1 MAASTGPDPDAARS
15 IVLSRTFDGPRDL
28 VFDAWTAPE
37 HVREWFGPQGFTL
50 TVQEMDVRASGRW
63 RFVMHGPDGIDFQNH
78 VSYVEVVPPERLV
91 YDQTSGAAAD
101 PGFHVTI
108 EFTAEGE
115 RTRMAARLLFPTAAA
130 RDHVVE
136 AYGAI
141 ERGHETY
148 DRLAAY
154 LQKRRG

>member
-1 MAASTGPDPDAARS
+1 MAASSSPDPDAARS
-15 IVLSRTFDGPRDL
+15 IVLSRTFDAPRDL
-28 VFDAWTAPE
+28 VFEAWTTPD

-50 TVQEMDVRASGRW
+50 TVHEMDVRPGGRW
-63 RFVMHGPDGIDFQNH
+63 RFVMHGPDGIDFPNL

-91 YDQTSGAAAD
+91 YDQGSGAAD
-101 PGFHVTI
+101 DRGFRVTI
-108 EFTAEGE
+108 ECTADGE
-115 RTRMAARLLFPTAAA
+115 RTRMSARLLFPDPAA
-130 RDHVVE
+130 RDHVVD

-141 ERGHETY
+141 ERGHETC